1 MNFCRRQPGCIL
13 LALSLL
19 VVSCGFKRE
28 PRKATIIIPPPPP
41 PPELQ
46 ALPEPPLLVEAS
58 SPTTQI
64 GLSIPALKPPVTS
77 AARRGGSGTR
87 RTGNAPANHN
97 VGEEENLTEGLEENL
112 STPAAPALVP
122 ALQPILGPQE
132 TNERTRRIDSYLAKA
147 RSNLRQAERNRN
159 RRQAAGLI
167 AQVRTFVEQAE
178 EARKT
183 DLARAENLA
192 ERAEVLS
199 RQLNR

>member
-1 MNFCRRQPGCIL
+1 MNFCRSHSGCIL

-19 VVSCGFKRE
+19 GASCGFKRE

-41 PPELQ
+41 APELREM
-46 ALPEPPLLVEAS
+46 PEPPLLVEAS
-58 SPTTQI
+58 APTTQI
-64 GLSIPALKPPVTS
+64 GLSIPSLKPPATS
-77 AARRGGSGTR
+77 ATRRGVRSTR
-87 RTGNAPANHN
+87 RVGNPPASPASS
-97 VGEEENLTEGLEENL
+97 EEEAAPEGLEE
-112 STPAAPALVP
+112 TAPIPAAPVLVP

-132 TNERTRRIDSYLAKA
+132 ATERTRRIDSYLAKA
-147 RSNLRQAERNRN
+147 RSNLRQAERNKARK
-159 RRQAAGLI
+159 QSAGLM